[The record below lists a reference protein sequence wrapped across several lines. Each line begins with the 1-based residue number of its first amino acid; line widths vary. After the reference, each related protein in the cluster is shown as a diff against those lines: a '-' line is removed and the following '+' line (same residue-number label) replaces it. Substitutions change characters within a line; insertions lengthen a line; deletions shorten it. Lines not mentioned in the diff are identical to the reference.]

1 MLNLVIKKGRQYMN
15 ANMNVQQMNYRA
27 MKAVAA
33 GVEACSNINLLA
45 VIENALKSINE
56 DAYLKNNLV
65 DSDRKFLEAQVV
77 FYAGQVSR

>member
-1 MLNLVIKKGRQYMN
+1 MN

-56 DAYLKNNLV
+56 DAYLKNLV